1 MASNNSRINI
11 KTRKPKTPVPLHAK
25 DDKYYAYREKNTK
38 TAAKCRE
45 KKRQADFKFKN
56 LLFEVEEKNTHLK
69 QKVIKLKEE
78 LNRLVSLYKLTY
90 YNDMLF
96 FNSIINN
103 ELI

>member
-25 DDKYYAYREKNTK
+25 DDKYYTYREKNTK

-45 KKRQADFKFKN
+45 KKRLADIKFKN
-56 LLFEVEEKNTHLK
+56 LLFKVEEKNNHLK

>member
-45 KKRQADFKFKN
+45 KKRQEDIKFKN
-56 LLFEVEEKNTHLK
+56 LLFEVEEKNKNLK
-69 QKVIKLKEE
+69 QQVIKLTEE
-78 LNRLVSLYKLTY
+78 VDKLVSLYKLKQ